1 MPHRRIPGGG
11 APRAAAQRVEWG
23 TVDMPSTDLVSELQR
38 LQLMVNAVRKAMR
51 DDDTEAAKLL
61 IGVTERLLMLSE
73 VAEASAL
80 ADEEMVQAQTR
91 HVADLTDPG

>member
-1 MPHRRIPGGG
+1 M
-11 APRAAAQRVEWG
+11 A
-23 TVDMPSTDLVSELQR
+23 STDLVSELQR

-61 IGVTERLLMLSE
+61 IGVTERLLLLSE

-80 ADEEMVQAQTR
+80 ADEEVVQARLR
-91 HVADLTDPG
+91 HGADLTDPD